1 MKNLKMLVLAL
12 MLIVG
17 ASVNLPAAVLNQATL
32 TGFDEEFI
40 VFYDSEFNVINS
52 VYSYQW
58 EANILVFDDQEGYV
72 ELRWWNGSGWITR
85 TDTIGANLAYWL
97 IGANSSSS
105 AGFVA
110 AVNYLFPLF

>member
-1 MKNLKMLVLAL
+1 MKKLKMLVLAL
-12 MLIVG
+12 MLIG
-17 ASVNLPAAVLNQATL
+17 ASSSLSAAVLNQATL

-97 IGANSSSS
+97 VNSNTSPSV
-105 AGFVA
+105 GFVA